1 MRDFLNIMQ
10 QHKYFKEES
19 WNRTDSIYTFETGSK
34 IEFFSADQD
43 GKVRGPRRDRLFI
56 NEANNVPFGVFDQLE
71 VRTKEFIFLDWNPTN
86 EFWFYTE
93 VMKRTDVELLI
104 LTYLDNEAL
113 APSII
118 ASIEQRKGN
127 KNWWTVYGE
136 GKLGLAEGLIYRG
149 WLELEDVPHEARLE
163 RRGLDF
169 GYTNDPT
176 AIVALFRWNGG
187 FIFDEETFLKGL
199 SNKMI
204 ADRVLVSPEPKA
216 LVLGDSAEPKSIDE
230 IKSYGVNIIGATKG
244 AGSLNQGIQFV
255 QDQKIWYTKRSD
267 NIRRESRNYMWQ
279 MDSDGR
285 LLNVPEAGFDHTM
298 DAIRYALSSYQPV
311 EDEVAYAWDYEAP
324 QY

>member
-1 MRDFLNIMQ
+1 MRDFENIMR

-43 GKVRGPRRDRLFI
+43 SKVKGPRRDRLFI

-71 VRTKEFIFLDWNPTN
+71 VRTKEFVFLDWNPTN

-93 VMKRTDVELLI
+93 VVKRSDVELLI
-104 LTYLDNEAL
+104 LNYKDNEAL

-204 ADRVLVSPEPKA
+204 SDRVLASPEPKA
-216 LVLGDSAEPKSIDE
+216 LVLADSAEPKSIDE
-230 IKSYGVNIIGATKG
+230 IKNHGVNIIGAIKG

-279 MDSDGR
+279 MDSDGK
-285 LLNVPEAGFDHTM
+285 LLNIPEAGFDHTM
-298 DAIRYALSSYQPV
+298 DAIRYALSSYQPAT
-311 EDEVAYAWDYEAP
+311 EDIAYGWDYEAP